1 MEAKDV
7 AALAAATAKLR
18 AEPSLIHKPE
28 LGFFREFLLTL
39 PSVRLPENVAKPPA
53 GPAVTI
59 DLSDGELEA
68 SEVAAVTP
76 ARNGK
81 SRAEAPPAAVRKGS
95 VDSVIE
101 AADVIA
107 DSDEEDPERLPE
119 ESEAPPPMP
128 PVNLEP
134 SEAEMEACRV
144 AKQLADEASDVG
156 DALGALER
164 LTQAVMSGGAGALLF
179 ARRAEMLLQ
188 FRRPKAAITDCGT
201 AIEVN
206 PECGKAYRI
215 RGIAHRRLGHWEA
228 AQRDLLQG
236 QKYDYDDEAKK
247 VLVAVEEKLR
257 QLEAKRKPARSAGRL
272 QGKRAKVS

>member
-1 MEAKDV
+1 MEANDL
-7 AALAAATAKLR
+7 AALSAATAKLR
-18 AEPSLIHKPE
+18 ATPSLIQKPE
-28 LGFFREFLLTL
+28 LGFFRDFLLSL
-39 PSVRLPENVAKPPA
+39 PGVKLTDAVGKPPSA
-53 GPAVTI
+53 PAAAI
-59 DLSDGELEA
+59 DLSDGELEV
-68 SEVAAVTP
+68 SEVATS
-76 ARNGK
+76 NGK
-81 SRAEAPPAAVRKGS
+81 GHDEARASPATRKGRKNAEIE
-95 VDSVIE
+95 IE
-101 AADVIA
+101 AADVIE
-107 DSDEEDPERLPE
+107 DSDEEDPERLPA

-164 LTQAVMSGGAGALLF
+164 LNQAVMSGGAGALLF

-188 FRRPKAAITDCGT
+188 FKRPKAAILDCGT

-228 AQRDLLQG
+228 AQRDLIQG
-236 QKYDYDDEAKK
+236 QKLDFDDAAKQ
-247 VLVAVEEKLR
+247 VLVAVEDKIK
-257 QLEAKRKPARSAGRL
+257 QLQAKRKPAKSVGR
-272 QGKRAKVS
+272 KRAKVS